1 MQLAQQ
7 RSSAALAWRFLILE
21 LDRSRRTT
29 DGRNF
34 LDSALTTE
42 HLATVGLKLFLNDS
56 LLIESTSLEGTIDR
70 IDRTASY
77 IESDG
82 ADRLSRPKPD
92 SGPWGTRSNRD
103 WGIHIL
109 QSFPGI
115 GPRHAGLIY
124 DRTVSRLS
132 GRLDRIRLTSIPG
145 IGKVIARRLLETLRR
160 SQRRVKYRYPDHG
173 LRRCDEPECEIYYQW
188 QAETAEQCEAFSKR
202 SCKPTSGSGILV
214 DLATLTHLPSAS
226 VAFVSAQVAVAGT
239 AVPLWQPPGG
249 TQVGAEPVL
258 TKTAGTI
265 QDPVPIVVTFSVAVF
280 IGPTGVSSSTGVLW
294 PANTPLS
301 LAVVGTSDQLFAIDD
316 GSSGTA
322 YVLVGRQ

>member
-1 MQLAQQ
+1 MTISKIARIIFLSPTEHDLQKVLPNAIYSPICEANGCDIIVPTTRGLAGFQRKTLADLESSLRDGRFAMQLAQQ

-70 IDRTASY
+70 IERTASY

-124 DRTVSRLS
+124 DQFGVPLQWTVAES
-132 GRLDRIRLTSIPG
+132 DLTSIPG
-145 IGKVIARRLLETLRR
+145 IGKVIAKRLLNALE
-160 SQRRVKYRYPDHG
+160 V
-173 LRRCDEPECEIYYQW
+173 
-188 QAETAEQCEAFSKR
+188 
-202 SCKPTSGSGILV
+202 
-214 DLATLTHLPSAS
+214 
-226 VAFVSAQVAVAGT
+226 
-239 AVPLWQPPGG
+239 
-249 TQVGAEPVL
+249 
-258 TKTAGTI
+258 
-265 QDPVPIVVTFSVAVF
+265 
-280 IGPTGVSSSTGVLW
+280 
-294 PANTPLS
+294 
-301 LAVVGTSDQLFAIDD
+301 
-316 GSSGTA
+316 
-322 YVLVGRQ
+322 